1 MRLNSNWGI
10 FKSAV
15 SFILAFSIGIGM
27 GGPKVFAISEE
38 EKVDIIKQA
47 EQYLKDNGVRFSK
60 ENNSVEKIANEPTKQ
75 LDCNA
80 KKGNKDDLVDPA
92 EVDKFLEENQKYF
105 PDEEIFKLRKELLML
120 TKKEFLRIKS
130 LSFRGPGIM
139 CLISLLLGLWGVDRF
154 LLKDIP
160 LGVLKLMN
168 WISVSGGSKLE
179 IVHFAFFIFYL
190 VDIFLTRGN
199 TKEYNLKMILEAI
212 SKA

>member
-1 MRLNSNWGI
+1 
-10 FKSAV
+10 
-15 SFILAFSIGIGM
+15 
-27 GGPKVFAISEE
+27 
-38 EKVDIIKQA
+38 
-47 EQYLKDNGVRFSK
+47 
-60 ENNSVEKIANEPTKQ
+60 
-75 LDCNA
+75 
-80 KKGNKDDLVDPA
+80 
-92 EVDKFLEENQKYF
+92 
-105 PDEEIFKLRKELLML
+105 
-120 TKKEFLRIKS
+120 
-130 LSFRGPGIM
+130 M